1 MSLPQS
7 LQQQQ
12 LQQLGPPSN
21 SQDDV
26 IFKFAKES
34 LVMISK
40 LTQIFT
46 EKLDQVEHWVNGDE
60 EQEQKL
66 QLQLQLPEGLEKQ
79 QEDEREEENLAA
91 ETKRMKLDGSV

>member
-1 MSLPQS
+1 
-7 LQQQQ
+7 
-12 LQQLGPPSN
+12 
-21 SQDDV
+21 
-26 IFKFAKES
+26 
-34 LVMISK
+34 MISK

-79 QEDEREEENLAA
+79 QDER
-91 ETKRMKLDGSV
+91 KKKLSS

>member
-1 MSLPQS
+1 
-7 LQQQQ
+7 
-12 LQQLGPPSN
+12 
-21 SQDDV
+21 
-26 IFKFAKES
+26 
-34 LVMISK
+34 MISK